1 MTKIAK
7 MEDNLSKIAGHK
19 VELTIRGDRAFTISS
34 DEMVLD
40 LDAKVAAFFGKAAKI
55 SASHDEECGSFVYIE
70 V

>member
-34 DEMVLD
+34 DEMVPD
-40 LDAKVAAFFGKAAKI
+40 LADKVAAFFGGAAKI